1 MNMKLTRILTA
12 SFFLIAAQSSFAQ
25 SNDAIGGNYVYQY
38 LNIPSS
44 ARVASLGGT
53 YITVKDDDI
62 NCGMQAPSLLNSE
75 MSKALSFSG
84 VAYADG
90 IKFGNVAF
98 AKHYDKIGTFLAAM
112 NFASYGQFMETD
124 EFGTVVGN
132 FTASDY
138 GLTLGFGRELNRLF
152 SYGAAIKFL
161 YSDYYVM
168 NSFGIAADLSAT
180 YCDTTNKV
188 TATFQIRNV
197 GAQLNNYIDG
207 ANEPLPAEALIG
219 ISKRLAHTPLRFNLT
234 YRHLEQFDLTYTDPY
249 DLGDVDPVTGEAQV
263 KTIGFWNKLSRH
275 FIISSEILITKNFH
289 LNAGY
294 NFQRRQELQVS
305 TRPALTGFSF
315 GVSMKISKFIISYGR
330 ASYHLAG
337 GADHFSI
344 TTNLAEFVK

>member
-1 MNMKLTRILTA
+1 MKFRKLLTA
-12 SFFLIAAQSSFAQ
+12 AFILAVNHFSFSQSGG
-25 SNDAIGGNYVYQY
+25 AIGGHYVYQY

-62 NCGMQAPSLLNSE
+62 NVGMQAASLLNSE
-75 MSKALSFSG
+75 MNKALTFSG
-84 VAYADG
+84 VSYADG

-98 AKHYDKIGTFLAAM
+98 AKHYDKLGTFLASM
-112 NFASYGQFMETD
+112 NYAGYGQFMETD
-124 EFGTVVGN
+124 EFGNITGT
-132 FTASDY
+132 FKASDY
-138 GLTLGFGRELNRLF
+138 ALTFGYGRELNKFF
-152 SYGAAIKFL
+152 SYGAALKFL
-161 YSDYYVM
+161 YSDYYIT

-180 YCDTTNKV
+180 FCDTTRKI
-188 TATFQIRNV
+188 TATIQFRNI
-197 GAQLNNYIDG
+197 GSQLKNYVDG

-219 ISKRLAHTPLRFNLT
+219 ISKRLAHTPLRFSLT
-234 YRHLEQFDLTYTDPY
+234 YRHLEKFDLSYEDPL

-263 KTIGFWNKLSRH
+263 KTIDFWNKLSRH
-275 FIISSEILITKNFH
+275 FIFGAEILITKNFH
-289 LNAGY
+289 INGGY
-294 NFQRRQELQVS
+294 NFQRRKELQVS
-305 TRPALTGFSF
+305 SRPGLTGFSF

>member
-1 MNMKLTRILTA
+1 
-12 SFFLIAAQSSFAQ
+12 
-25 SNDAIGGNYVYQY
+25 
-38 LNIPSS
+38 
-44 ARVASLGGT
+44 
-53 YITVKDDDI
+53 
-62 NCGMQAPSLLNSE
+62 
-75 MSKALSFSG
+75 
-84 VAYADG
+84 
-90 IKFGNVAF
+90 
-98 AKHYDKIGTFLAAM
+98 
-112 NFASYGQFMETD
+112 
-124 EFGTVVGN
+124 
-132 FTASDY
+132 
-138 GLTLGFGRELNRLF
+138 
-152 SYGAAIKFL
+152 
-161 YSDYYVM
+161 M

>member
-1 MNMKLTRILTA
+1 MKLKSTLVLTLLLL
-12 SFFLIAAQSSFAQ
+12 FAQTGFAQ
-25 SNDAIGGNYVYQY
+25 SDGAVGGSYVYQY
-38 LNIPSS
+38 LNVPSS

-62 NCGMQAPSLLNSE
+62 NCGMQAPSLLNKE

-84 VAYADG
+84 VSYADG
-90 IKFGNVAF
+90 IKFGNAAYALHF
-98 AKHYDKIGTFLAAM
+98 DKIGTFMASM
-112 NFASYGQFMETD
+112 NYAGYGQFMETD
-124 EFGTVVGN
+124 EYGNIVGD

-138 GLTLGFGRELNRLF
+138 AFAIGLGRDLNSVF
-152 SYGAAIKFL
+152 SYGASIKFL
-161 YSDYYVM
+161 YSDYYVY

-180 YCDTTNKV
+180 YCDTVKKL
-188 TATFQIRNV
+188 TATIEFRNIGSQIK
-197 GAQLNNYIDG
+197 NYIDG

-234 YRHLEQFDLTYTDPY
+234 YRHLEKFDLSYTDPY
-249 DLGDVDPVTGEAQV
+249 NLGDVDPITGEAQV
-263 KTIGFWNKLSRH
+263 KTIGFWNKFSRH
-275 FIISSEILITKNFH
+275 FIISSEILISKNFH

-305 TRPALTGFSF
+305 TRPGLVGFSF

-330 ASYHLAG
+330 ASYHLAS

-344 TTNLAEFVK
+344 STNLAEFMK